1 MMFFMFV
8 FFLPI
13 IKAPSTEN
21 IEIGRAFSDG
31 RLSLR
36 WPIYGP
42 RIEAPALSIDE
53 MGHGKW
59 WTGFS
64 WYVLNDGH
72 GEKMTECFFASI
84 IRFFFSVE
92 RIDDMSKPDL
102 WVIHPRFF
110 GWRTCILVSGYWM
123 IYIQDPETNPDRN
136 RYVFHFLMF
145 PLMYPS
151 VFGNHN
157 LSHF

>member
-1 MMFFMFV
+1 MIYTVYIIIYIYIHITIVEQGDMMFFMFV

-53 MGHGKW
+53 MGHGK
-59 WTGFS
+59 
-64 WYVLNDGH
+64 
-72 GEKMTECFFASI
+72 
-84 IRFFFSVE
+84 
-92 RIDDMSKPDL
+92 
-102 WVIHPRFF
+102 
-110 GWRTCILVSGYWM
+110 
-123 IYIQDPETNPDRN
+123 
-136 RYVFHFLMF
+136 
-145 PLMYPS
+145 
-151 VFGNHN
+151 
-157 LSHF
+157 